1 MLNHALMKA
10 INKKVIPMA
19 KAVSLSSADL
29 APQKPVS
36 QSATEQRGNE
46 EEPKEE
52 LIPLQFKMPRSWV
65 REFKLTAADKELK
78 LNELLKECFSEYIK
92 TLNK

>member
-1 MLNHALMKA
+1 MIMVKT
-10 INKKVIPMA
+10 VSEQEGSE
-19 KAVSLSSADL
+19 AVQA
-29 APQKPVS
+29 
-36 QSATEQRGNE
+36 E
-46 EEPKEE
+46 KEE